1 MEVPDMP
8 QLLYTTENMADEIRA
23 GIDEDNPDS
32 VNTERDILPA
42 MNRAQDYAF
51 NIYARKYPEPILTYD
66 TLALSGQ
73 VAEYDIPEQVFEDRI
88 MKIEINVPVQQGVS
102 GRSTKREVQ
111 RISYR
116 DISNYESTS
125 LTNVPYYYT
134 IVGRTIRFVPT
145 PTGTFNARLWYLRNP
160 EKLVL
165 PQGRITIVN
174 QANNYVIVDSI
185 GSNLSTE
192 SDDLQSYINIVD
204 GQTGVVKQ
212 TLQITSINGDRLVF
226 RTVPSRTSVLNRA
239 IDGAV
244 SSKVSADDY
253 VCAVDGICVP
263 YYGRPTSNFI
273 IQYAMAEIT
282 TKLGGDRAVMEQVLS
297 KFEQQ
302 VERDWVG
309 RERQMR
315 VQKRSRSWGVPTRR
329 FHWE

>member
-1 MEVPDMP
+1 MP
-8 QLLYTTENMADEIRA
+8 QLMYTVENMADEIRA

-32 VNTERDILPA
+32 VDTERDILPA

-51 NIYARKYPEPILTYD
+51 NIYARKYPEPILRYTSLPL
-66 TLALSGQ
+66 TAQ
-73 VAEYDIPEQVFEDRI
+73 VAEYEIPEDVFEDRI
-88 MKIEINVPVQQGVS
+88 MKVEIEVPVQMGVS

-134 IVGRTIRFVPT
+134 IIGRQIRFVPT
-145 PTGTFNARLWYLRNP
+145 PTGAFPARLWYLTNP

-165 PQGRITIVN
+165 PQGRITIINTVG
-174 QANNYVIVDSI
+174 NYVIVDSA
-185 GSNLSTE
+185 GTSLTTE
-192 SDDLQSYINIVD
+192 SDQLGSYVNVID
-204 GQTGVVKQ
+204 GQTGVLKC
-212 TLQITSINGDRLVF
+212 TLQIASINGDRINF
-226 RTVPSRTSVLNRA
+226 RSIPSRTTVLNRTVA
-239 IDGAV
+239 TSIPLTVG
-244 SSKVSADDY
+244 ADDY
-253 VCAVDGICVP
+253 LCAIDGICVP

-273 IQYAMAEIT
+273 IQYSMAELT
-282 TKLGGDRAVMEQVLS
+282 TKLGGDRTVMEQVLA

-315 VQKRSRSWGVPTRR
+315 IQKRSRSWGVPTRR